1 MQELEPGTIDII
13 LGGHDH
19 LWYKEKVK
27 ETCYF
32 KSGTNFRNL
41 SLIKVDLNKN
51 LDKDWID

>member
-1 MQELEPGTIDII
+1 MQELETGTIDII